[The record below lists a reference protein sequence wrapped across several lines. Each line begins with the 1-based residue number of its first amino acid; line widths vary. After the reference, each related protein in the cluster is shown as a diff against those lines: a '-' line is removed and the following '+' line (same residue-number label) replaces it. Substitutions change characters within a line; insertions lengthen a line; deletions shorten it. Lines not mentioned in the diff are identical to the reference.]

1 MVCRRDNGDKLL
13 CALALKWSVN
23 LFRVPRPGIDV
34 ADVFVLNKRDLDQ
47 WKSLAD
53 LYGEDFQLPNPKS
66 GIVGEM
72 QGVESKSYG
81 ARAGFEALEGL
92 LAGLGVPVPMRAGL
106 KAARNSDAE
115 LSFRVGQV
123 KRTGLL
129 PGTIRDEMEA
139 QQRSYKRGGLD
150 PGRRY
155 VVAHAVWEAKELVV
169 KLAGNKRT
177 TADLTA
183 RLVALADGLVGTTA
197 ERDSSGWI
205 RYRKRNYI
213 AFGIQV
219 TAVRFDD
226 GGGLHLEGAPDPT
239 PRLVRLAPEV
249 AKASADE
256 DRREERSGLLIGLD
270 SGSPFV
276 TVRGHD

>member
-1 MVCRRDNGDKLL
+1 M
-13 CALALKWSVN
+13 
-23 LFRVPRPGIDV
+23 
-34 ADVFVLNKRDLDQ
+34 
-47 WKSLAD
+47 
-53 LYGEDFQLPNPKS
+53 
-66 GIVGEM
+66 
-72 QGVESKSYG
+72 
-81 ARAGFEALEGL
+81 
-92 LAGLGVPVPMRAGL
+92 
-106 KAARNSDAE
+106 
-115 LSFRVGQV
+115 
-123 KRTGLL
+123 

-139 QQRSYKRGGLD
+139 QQSSYKRGGLD

-155 VVAHAVWEAKELVV
+155 VVAHAVWDAKELEV

-177 TADLTA
+177 TADLSA

-219 TAVRFDD
+219 TAVRFDG

-249 AKASADE
+249 AEASADE

-276 TVRGHD
+276 TVRGRN